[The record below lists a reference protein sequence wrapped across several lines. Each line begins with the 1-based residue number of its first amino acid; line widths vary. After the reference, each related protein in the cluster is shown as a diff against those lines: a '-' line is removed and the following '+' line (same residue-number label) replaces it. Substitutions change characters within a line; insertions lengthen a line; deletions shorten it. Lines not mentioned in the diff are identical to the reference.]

1 MQIWGKYEREKP
13 NKAAEPERKCYLFRE
28 RMKSRQGQQL
38 RTRVLFHPLE
48 LHRCNCPQI
57 IRAERKNRPAENNPG
72 NIYEPAQTEEP
83 QDKKRTPGGYIT
95 R

>member
-13 NKAAEPERKCYLFRE
+13 NKAAEPEQKCYLFRE

-38 RTRVLFHPLE
+38 QTGVLFHPLGDPAE

-57 IRAERKNRPAENNPG
+57 IRTKRKNRRTKK
-72 NIYEPAQTEEP
+72 EPRG
-83 QDKKRTPGGYIT
+83 DI
-95 R
+95 